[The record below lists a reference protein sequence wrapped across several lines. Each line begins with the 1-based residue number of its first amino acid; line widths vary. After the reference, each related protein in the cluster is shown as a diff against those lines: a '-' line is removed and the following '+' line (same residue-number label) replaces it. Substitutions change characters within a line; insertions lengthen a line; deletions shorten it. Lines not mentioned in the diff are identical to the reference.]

1 MDKRFEDIEIR
12 MAYLEATVEQLNQV
26 VIKQQD
32 QVDALTEAVKR
43 QKKQLEQGGD
53 LVRPL
58 SEETPPPHY

>member
-12 MAYLEATVEQLNQV
+12 MAYLESTVEELNQV

-32 QVDALTEAVKR
+32 QVDLLILEIQR
-43 QKKQLEQGGD
+43 MKQDQQQGGD
-53 LVRPL
+53 LVRSM